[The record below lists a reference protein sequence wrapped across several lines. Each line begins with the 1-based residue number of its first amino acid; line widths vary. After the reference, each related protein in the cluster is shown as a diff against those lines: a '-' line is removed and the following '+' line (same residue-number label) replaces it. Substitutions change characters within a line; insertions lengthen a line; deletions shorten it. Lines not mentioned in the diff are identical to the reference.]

1 VKSGDG
7 AEKGRLAA
15 SARTEEK
22 EQLARRDIEIEIID
36 RNNVF
41 KASHEPANVDGYHCC
56 RKVGE
61 KRRKGKGFL
70 VPDRESWRR
79 LTGVGK
85 YAGEQRGMEV
95 AEKIKVG
102 RSVVDTTVLPFG
114 FTKLESHQPCAFAPL
129 REYSSV
135 DLSRQ

>member
-1 VKSGDG
+1 
-7 AEKGRLAA
+7 
-15 SARTEEK
+15 
-22 EQLARRDIEIEIID
+22 
-36 RNNVF
+36 
-41 KASHEPANVDGYHCC
+41 
-56 RKVGE
+56 
-61 KRRKGKGFL
+61 
-70 VPDRESWRR
+70 
-79 LTGVGK
+79 
-85 YAGEQRGMEV
+85 MEV